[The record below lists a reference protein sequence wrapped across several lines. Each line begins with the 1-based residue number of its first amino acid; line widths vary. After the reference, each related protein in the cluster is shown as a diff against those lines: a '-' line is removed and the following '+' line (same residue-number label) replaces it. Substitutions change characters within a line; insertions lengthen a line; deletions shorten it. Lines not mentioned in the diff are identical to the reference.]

1 MTIKEEIKKLNDDY
15 LLYKNSVYADS
26 TIISEAIEAMKSGEI
41 PYGPLPDDP
50 EAMSKISSY
59 CNNIVVPE
67 IIRLSIECEAIGHVN
82 LETITRDDEERTRY
96 YLCDECGKQIEL
108 GPTPQ

>member
-1 MTIKEEIKKLNDDY
+1 MKNEIANVRAEYIKVVKREGLTQNLFSY
-15 LLYKNSVYADS
+15 QTFVY
-26 TIISEAIEAMKSGEI
+26 
-41 PYGPLPDDP
+41 
-50 EAMSKISSY
+50 
-59 CNNIVVPE
+59 VPE
-67 IIRLSIECEAIGHVN
+67 IERLTGECEAIGHVN